1 MNNNSFRCRGIAY
14 LSWICLAFI
23 CYANGLA
30 SAEDFLSKSSLAEVL
45 PETTQLVFT
54 SQNVQTSYLAL
65 ERSDVCKQL
74 EGSLWQPVITKQKAA
89 KVGSLLRPQPW
100 LGLDWQ
106 DIRSIDQAG
115 AVAAFLDSDGETAI
129 VFLANLGPDAE
140 KHPFVQRWIANQGGM
155 SQLQSFPTIGKS
167 KFYAVKGDGKSGE
180 SACLA
185 LGSQWICISSS
196 AKAVQQWLGSPTLKS
211 MQATAPPGLAQNAF
225 ASGNW
230 MNGETRF
237 WLSPWAIL
245 SGYSKKD
252 PKLFRSAKLFG
263 LEGLRTMS
271 GTLLPP
277 SSDDS
282 SWRVNYSLQLSNPPS
297 KGLAILSF
305 KTGPMVDPPKILNE
319 SMDQVSISYLDM
331 KPWFQG
337 VSHAA
342 DQLIDEETP
351 GSFADLID
359 SILTDPEGPKVDV
372 RKELIYPS
380 GPLMF
385 SLGVTNPDK
394 KIVGQLLHNQVWVCK
409 LQDAKRA
416 LATVNKLFENDED
429 IQSESIGP
437 YRVWNTKNDESLFVA
452 VSKGETQS
460 ISIAAIDSTYIYL
473 STDTTWLK
481 GLLSG
486 TGPTKTTNRKP
497 PALWNAHLPKLK
509 SPAFSFQQA
518 IDLGSWFERSWARL
532 PEPTHKEFSSVD
544 LPSFCLTNVLVPGCT
559 GADIPKWSQ
568 VQSAFG
574 ILTQTAIQ
582 NERGIEGKI
591 FLYANP

>member
-1 MNNNSFRCRGIAY
+1 MNKNSNPCRGIAY
-14 LSWICLAFI
+14 RSWVCLFCL
-23 CYANGLA
+23 CYANRLA
-30 SAEDFLSKSSLAEVL
+30 GAEDFLGRSSLTEVL

-54 SQNVQTSYLAL
+54 SQNVQTSYVAL
-65 ERSDVCKQL
+65 ERSDRCKQL
-74 EGSLWQPVITKQKAA
+74 EGPLWQLVIAKQKAA
-89 KVGSLLRPQPW
+89 KVGSLLHPQPW

-115 AVAAFLDSDGETAI
+115 AVAAFLDSNGETAI
-129 VFLANLGPDAE
+129 VFLASLGPNAE

-155 SQLQSFPTIGKS
+155 AQLQTLPTSGQS
-167 KFYAVKGDGKSGE
+167 KFYALKSDGKSDAI
-180 SACLA
+180 ACIA
-185 LGSQWICISSS
+185 MGSQWTCISSS
-196 AKAVQQWLGSPTLKS
+196 TKAVQQWLSSSTVKS
-211 MQATAPPGLAQNAF
+211 MQATTAPGLAENAF
-225 ASGNW
+225 ATGNW

-277 SSDDS
+277 STADS
-282 SWRVNYSLQLSNPPS
+282 SWKVNYSLQLSTPPS
-297 KGLAILSF
+297 KGLAMLSF
-305 KTGPMVDPPKILNE
+305 KTGEMVEPPKILTE

-351 GSFADLID
+351 GNFADLID

-385 SLGVTNPDK
+385 NFGVTSPDK
-394 KIVGQLLHNQVWVCK
+394 KIAGQFQHNQVWVCK
-409 LQDAKRA
+409 LQEAKKA
-416 LATVNKLFENDED
+416 SAIVFKLFENDKD
-429 IQSESIGP
+429 IKSESIGP
-437 YRVWNTKNDESLFVA
+437 YRVWSTNNDESLFVA

-460 ISIAAIDSTYIYL
+460 ISVAAIDSTYIYL

-486 TGPTKTTNRKP
+486 TGATKATKRRS
-497 PALWNAHLPKLK
+497 PALWNSHLAKLK
-509 SPAFSFQQA
+509 TQSFSLKQA
-518 IDLGSWFERSWARL
+518 IDLGSWFERSWTRL

-559 GADIPKWSQ
+559 NADIPKWSQ
-568 VQSAFG
+568 VQSVFG
-574 ILTQTAIQ
+574 ILSQTAIQ
-582 NERGIEGKI
+582 NERGIEGQI
-591 FLYANP
+591 GLYANP